1 MKPFPTLSGARR
13 AAALAAACM
22 ALAASLPAAA
32 APVYL
37 IDATT
42 DGLAPNANL
51 SNVGFSLTYEDLNF
65 NMKFSLDELLAFS
78 GVFDTSNNY
87 FDQLLGLPS
96 LPGIDGTGAVWL
108 FGSSDI
114 NAVQA
119 RFSTAGSTFTPFAT
133 QVGNI
138 PEPASLAL
146 VALALAGVGLSRRG
160 GGRAA
165 LAG

>member
-108 FGSSDI
+108 FGDSH
-114 NAVQA
+114 AVLA
-119 RFSTAGSTFTPFAT
+119 NFSTAGSTFTPFAT

>member
-51 SNVGFSLTYEDLNF
+51 SNVGFSLTYEDFNL
-65 NMKFSLDELLAFS
+65 NMKFSLTELLAFT
-78 GVFDTSNNY
+78 GVFDSANNF
-87 FDQLLGLPS
+87 FDQLVGLPS
-96 LPGIDGTGAVWL
+96 LAGVDGAGTAWVFGDSTGQLAS
-108 FGSSDI
+108 FS
-114 NAVQA
+114 APAA
-119 RFSTAGSTFTPFAT
+119 RFTPFT
-133 QVGNI
+133 TLLNPGTV

-160 GGRAA
+160 GERAA